1 MVRMW
6 REVKLL
12 IFLTLVAQTVFG
24 QLAEPLSFREKIHD
38 FGDIREADGPAVFEF
53 VVTNRTTRP
62 VKILSVQASCGCTT
76 PGWSKEAIAPGG
88 TGFVKASYDPK
99 GRPGYFNKSLSV
111 TTDWDG
117 AAIALQIKGNV
128 VTPVSEKDPAS
139 FTVMKG
145 HLLFK
150 TNSFNLGKVFI
161 NRDPESVPFLLTNN
175 SKDTIKFIRSVGP
188 AYIRVVMPR
197 KVAPG
202 EIASVKIIF
211 DAKSKG
217 QYGFVSENVEL
228 VTNDSELPEKS
239 FSVFATVEEY
249 FPKLTNE
256 ELAKAPVLALSANMV
271 RFGNVKEGVVL
282 EREIKITNTGKKEL
296 IIRHAQSNCS
306 CLLVTSG
313 KRVLQPGQET
323 SIKISL
329 DTKGRTGPQNKSVTL
344 YSTDPQNPV
353 QRITFTAGV
362 N

>member
-1 MVRMW
+1 MVQTRCEM
-6 REVKLL
+6 KLL
-12 IFLTLVAQTVFG
+12 IFLMLVVQVAFG

-38 FGDIREADGPAVFEF
+38 FGDIREADGSAVFEF
-53 VVTNRTTRP
+53 VVTNRSTRP
-62 VKILSVQASCGCTT
+62 VKILTVQASCGCTT
-76 PGWSKEAIAPGG
+76 PGWSKDPIAPGG
-88 TGFVKASYDPK
+88 TGFVKASYDPR

-161 NRDPESVPFLLTNN
+161 NREAEPVSFLMMNS

-188 AYIRVVMPR
+188 EYIRVVMPR

-202 EIASVKIIF
+202 EVATVKIIF
-211 DAKSKG
+211 DAKRKG

-228 VTNDSELPEKS
+228 STNDAELPEKS
-239 FSVFATVEEY
+239 FSVYATVEEY
-249 FPKLTNE
+249 FPKLSAE
-256 ELAKAPVLALSANMV
+256 ELTKSPVLALSANMV
-271 RFGNVKEGVVL
+271 RFGNVKAGVVL
-282 EREIKITNTGKKEL
+282 EREIKITNMGKKEL
-296 IIRHAQSNCS
+296 TIRHAQSNCS
-306 CLLVTSG
+306 CLLVNPG

-323 SIKISL
+323 TIKISL
-329 DTKGRTGPQNKSVTL
+329 DTKGRTGPQNKSVTI
-344 YSTDPQNPV
+344 YSNDPQNPV